1 MSLFRCVVIKLQ
13 LSDTVVFDY
22 PQFPKCSNAVTIFG
36 VCAIFRSAYLNIQN
50 VLLQT
55 ILQRQLGMYPL
66 IVLKDMQFSVLKSL
80 IEFMYC
86 GETSVTE
93 DNLSA
98 LLQAAKFFQV
108 NISCN

>member
-1 MSLFRCVVIKLQ
+1 M
-13 LSDTVVFDY
+13 
-22 PQFPKCSNAVTIFG
+22 PKSFGNAVTIFS
-36 VCAIFRSAYLNIQN
+36 VCYTMVRSVYLNITD

-108 NISCN
+108 NI